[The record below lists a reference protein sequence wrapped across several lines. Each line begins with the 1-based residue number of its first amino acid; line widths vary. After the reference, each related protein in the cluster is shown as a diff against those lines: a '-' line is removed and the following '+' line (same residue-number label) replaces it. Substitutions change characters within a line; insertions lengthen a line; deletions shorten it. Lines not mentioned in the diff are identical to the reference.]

1 MADSKKWL
9 KVTVLDFKEIFLCL
23 NWGNGEFCGPKSV
36 CLNFFKIFLSDI
48 SKNKPD
54 ERHQRVCFFK
64 KNYFA

>member
-23 NWGNGEFCGPKSV
+23 NWGNGEFFSPKSV
-36 CLNFFKIFLSDI
+36 CFSELFKKSVYQT

-54 ERHQRVCFFK
+54 EKHQKVYFF
-64 KNYFA
+64 